1 MNKNTYQGK
10 WTEIKGEVQ
19 KLWGNVTN
27 DDLEK
32 AKGDSKILVGLI
44 QQKLGKTQDNVEEKV
59 NGIFEKLH
67 VPFER
72 AVQATKER
80 EEKNKNNSSQKR

>member
-19 KLWGNVTN
+19 KLWGNITN

-72 AVQATKER
+72 AVQASKGH
-80 EEKNKNNSSQKR
+80 EEKNKNNSSQRR